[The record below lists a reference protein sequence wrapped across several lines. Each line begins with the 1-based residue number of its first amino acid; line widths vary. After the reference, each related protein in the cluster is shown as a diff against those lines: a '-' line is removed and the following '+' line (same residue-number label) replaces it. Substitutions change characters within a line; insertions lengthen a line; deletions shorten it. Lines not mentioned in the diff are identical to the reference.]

1 MNNPP
6 VVTHKLLNTVLPCS
20 RVKSSV
26 AAHLQS
32 FCFLSFSL
40 QAHEDS
46 QESLTPPPRRDT
58 MGSFLPDGSS
68 YELLAVIGRGLDDLM
83 TVNLARYRPTGEHV
97 AIRRINLESCT
108 NDMVI
113 YLQGELHVSKLFHH
127 SSIVPY
133 KSIFIA
139 DNELWVITPF
149 MAYGSARDLI
159 CSHFADGMTEL
170 TIAYILL
177 GMLKALEYIHH
188 MGYVHRSVKASHVLI
203 SADGQVCMSG
213 LRSIFSLIR
222 HGQRARVVHDFPQ
235 YSVKVLPW
243 LSPEVLQQNLQGY
256 DSRSDIYSLGITACE
271 LANGHVPFKD
281 MPATQMLLEKLN
293 GTVPCLL
300 DTTTI
305 PPEEL
310 SMKPSRSG
318 ADSGI
323 CEGPVAGSVR
333 HSNGEASS
341 STGGHPYNRTF
352 SPHFHAFV
360 ELCLQREPERRPSA
374 ATLIGHPLFK
384 QIKRRPSEAL
394 PELLRPVSPIT
405 GSESFQPRDAPSG
418 LAGLESGL
426 SHLEVDDWDF

>member
-1 MNNPP
+1 
-6 VVTHKLLNTVLPCS
+6 
-20 RVKSSV
+20 
-26 AAHLQS
+26 
-32 FCFLSFSL
+32 
-40 QAHEDS
+40 
-46 QESLTPPPRRDT
+46 
-58 MGSFLPDGSS
+58 MGSFLPDSS
-68 YELLAVIGRGLDDLM
+68 AYQLLTVIGQGLDHLM
-83 TVNLARYRPTGEHV
+83 TVNRARYRPTGEHV
-97 AIRRINLESCT
+97 AIRRIDLESCT
-108 NDMVI
+108 NDMVA
-113 YLQGELHVSKLFHH
+113 YLQAELHVSKLFHH
-127 SSIVPY
+127 PSILPY

-139 DNELWVITPF
+139 ENELWVITPF
-149 MAYGSARDLI
+149 MAYGSARELV
-159 CSHFADGMTEL
+159 STHFPDGMSEL

-177 GMLKALEYIHH
+177 GMLKALEYIHQ

-222 HGQRARVVHDFPQ
+222 HGQRAKVVHDFPQ

-256 DSRSDIYSLGITACE
+256 DFRSDIYSLGITACE

-323 CEGPVAGSVR
+323 CEGPVGGGIR
-333 HSNGEASS
+333 HSNGEPAPSS
-341 STGGHPYNRTF
+341 SAGHPYNRTF

-360 ELCLQREPERRPSA
+360 ELCLQRDPEKRPSA
-374 ATLIGHPLFK
+374 SALIGHPFFK

-394 PELLRPVSPIT
+394 PELLRPAAPISS
-405 GSESFQPRDAPSG
+405 SESSQPQPFPSG
-418 LAGLESGL
+418 LASLESGL
-426 SHLEVDDWDF
+426 SHLDVDDWDF

>member
-1 MNNPP
+1 MSFLRW
-6 VVTHKLLNTVLPCS
+6 VSEKL
-20 RVKSSV
+20 SV
-26 AAHLQS
+26 ESLRDLELFGEQAQG
-32 FCFLSFSL
+32 LSHRK
-40 QAHEDS
+40 AHENS
-46 QESLTPPPRRDT
+46 QESLSSLPRRDT

-68 YELLAVIGRGLDDLM
+68 YEVLTVIGRGLEELM

-97 AIRRINLESCT
+97 AIRRIDMESCT
-108 NDMVI
+108 NDMVA
-113 YLQGELHVSKLFHH
+113 YLQSELHVSKLFHH
-127 SSIVPY
+127 PSILPY
-133 KSIFIA
+133 KSVFIA
-139 DNELWVITPF
+139 ENELWVITPF

-159 CSHFADGMTEL
+159 CSHFTDGMTEL
-170 TIAYILL
+170 TISYILL

-235 YSVKVLPW
+235 YSNKVLPW
-243 LSPEVLQQNLQGY
+243 LSPEVLQQNLEGY

-323 CEGPVAGSVR
+323 CECPGAGGVR
-333 HSNGEASS
+333 SSNGDHSS
-341 STGGHPYNRTF
+341 SSAGHPYNRTF
-352 SPHFHAFV
+352 STNFHAFV
-360 ELCLQREPERRPSA
+360 ELCLQRDSERRPSA
-374 ATLIGHPLFK
+374 ATLIGHPFFK

-394 PELLRPVSPIT
+394 PELLRPVTPIT
-405 GSESFQPRDAPSG
+405 SFGNIQPEDSQSG

>member
-1 MNNPP
+1 C
-6 VVTHKLLNTVLPCS
+6 V
-20 RVKSSV
+20 
-26 AAHLQS
+26 
-32 FCFLSFSL
+32 FLTEFS
-40 QAHEDS
+40 
-46 QESLTPPPRRDT
+46 ESLTSLPRRDT
-58 MGSFLPDGSS
+58 MGSFLPDSSS
-68 YELLAVIGRGLDDLM
+68 YELLTIIGRGLEGLM
-83 TVNLARYRPTGEHV
+83 TVNLARYQPMGEHV
-97 AIRRINLESCT
+97 AIRRIDLESCT
-108 NDMVI
+108 NDMVN
-113 YLQGELHVSKLFHH
+113 YLEGELHVSKLFHH
-127 SSIVPY
+127 PNILPY
-133 KSIFIA
+133 KSVFIA
-139 DNELWVITPF
+139 ENELWVITPF

-159 CSHFADGMTEL
+159 STHFTDGMSEL
-170 TIAYILL
+170 AIAYILL
-177 GMLKALEYIHH
+177 GVIKALEYIHH

-203 SADGQVCMSG
+203 SADGQVFLSG

-243 LSPEVLQQNLQGY
+243 LSPEVLQQNLHGY

-300 DTTTI
+300 DTSTI

-323 CEGPVAGSVR
+323 CEGPGAR
-333 HSNGEASS
+333 PSNGEPSS
-341 STGGHPYNRTF
+341 SSSAAHPYNRTF
-352 SPHFHAFV
+352 SLHFHAFV
-360 ELCLQREPERRPSA
+360 ELCLQRDPAKRPSA
-374 ATLIGHPLFK
+374 SALLGHSFFK

-394 PELLRPVSPIT
+394 PELLQPVSPIT
-405 GSESFQPRDAPSG
+405 SFESAQQLDSPPG
-418 LAGLESGL
+418 LASLESSL

>member
-1 MNNPP
+1 M
-6 VVTHKLLNTVLPCS
+6 
-20 RVKSSV
+20 
-26 AAHLQS
+26 S
-32 FCFLSFSL
+32 FL
-40 QAHEDS
+40 AHEDS
-46 QESLTPPPRRDT
+46 RGSLTSLARWDT
-58 MGSFLPDGSS
+58 MASFQPDSS
-68 YELLAVIGRGLDDLM
+68 AYELLTVIGQGLEDLM
-83 TVNLARYRPTGEHV
+83 TVNLARYKPTGEHV
-97 AIRRINLESCT
+97 AIRRIALESCT
-108 NDMVI
+108 NEMVAF
-113 YLQGELHVSKLFHH
+113 LQGELLVSKLFHH
-127 SSIVPY
+127 PSILPY
-133 KSIFIA
+133 RSIFIA
-139 DNELWVITPF
+139 QNELWIINPF

-159 CSHFADGMTEL
+159 SSHFMDGMSEL
-170 TIAYILL
+170 AIAYILL

-203 SADGQVCMSG
+203 AADGQVCMSG

-222 HGQRARVVHDFPQ
+222 HGQRAKVVHDFPP

-256 DSRSDIYSLGITACE
+256 DFRSDIYSLGITACE

-300 DTTTI
+300 DSTTI

-323 CEGPVAGSVR
+323 CEGPGACGAR
-333 HSNGEASS
+333 HSNGDPSTASS
-341 STGGHPYNRTF
+341 AGGHPYSRTL
-352 SPHFHAFV
+352 SPQFHAFV
-360 ELCLQREPERRPSA
+360 ELCLQREPEKRPSA
-374 ATLIGHPLFK
+374 TTLIGHPFFK

-394 PELLRPVSPIT
+394 PELFRPLTPIT
-405 GSESFQPRDAPSG
+405 SFDGPQAQGSTAG
-418 LAGLESGL
+418 LSSLESGL

>member
-1 MNNPP
+1 MSFLRW
-6 VVTHKLLNTVLPCS
+6 VSEKL
-20 RVKSSV
+20 SV
-26 AAHLQS
+26 ESLRDLELFGEQAQG
-32 FCFLSFSL
+32 LSHRK
-40 QAHEDS
+40 AHEDS
-46 QESLTPPPRRDT
+46 QESLTSLPRRDT
-58 MGSFLPDGSS
+58 MGSFLPDNSA
-68 YELLAVIGRGLDDLM
+68 YELLTVIGRGLEDLM

-108 NDMVI
+108 NDMVT

-127 SSIVPY
+127 SSILPY
-133 KSIFIA
+133 RSIFIA
-139 DNELWVITPF
+139 ENELWVITPF

-159 CSHFADGMTEL
+159 STHFTDGMSEL
-170 TIAYILL
+170 AIAYILL

-222 HGQRARVVHDFPQ
+222 HGQRAKVVHDFPQ

-323 CEGPVAGSVR
+323 CEGPGAGGAR
-333 HSNGEASS
+333 HSNGEPSS
-341 STGGHPYNRTF
+341 SAGHPYSRTF
-352 SPHFHAFV
+352 SQHFHAFV
-360 ELCLQREPERRPSA
+360 ELCLQRDPEKRPSA
-374 ATLIGHPLFK
+374 AALIGHSFFK
-384 QIKRRPSEAL
+384 QIKRRPSEVL
-394 PELLRPVSPIT
+394 PELFRPVSPIT
-405 GSESFQPRDAPSG
+405 SFESTQAQDSPSG
-418 LAGLESGL
+418 LASLESGL
-426 SHLEVDDWDF
+426 SYLDVDDWDF

>member
-1 MNNPP
+1 MSFLRW
-6 VVTHKLLNTVLPCS
+6 VSEKLTLESLRDLELFGEQS
-20 RVKSSV
+20 QRSS
-26 AAHLQS
+26 HRN
-32 FCFLSFSL
+32 
-40 QAHEDS
+40 AHEDS
-46 QESLTPPPRRDT
+46 QESLTSLSRRGT
-58 MGSFLPDGSS
+58 MASFLPDSGA
-68 YELLAVIGRGLDDLM
+68 YELLTVIGRGLEDLM

-97 AIRRINLESCT
+97 AIRRIDLESCT
-108 NDMVI
+108 NDMVA

-127 SSIVPY
+127 SSILPY
-133 KSIFIA
+133 RSIFIA

-159 CSHFADGMTEL
+159 STHFADGISEL
-170 TIAYILL
+170 AIAYILL
-177 GMLKALEYIHH
+177 GILRALEYIHH

-256 DSRSDIYSLGITACE
+256 DFRSDIYSLGITACE

-310 SMKPSRSG
+310 TMKPSRSG

-323 CEGPVAGSVR
+323 CEGPGAGGAR
-333 HSNGEASS
+333 HSNGEPSS
-341 STGGHPYNRTF
+341 SSVNHPYSRTF

-360 ELCLQREPERRPSA
+360 ELCLQRDPEKRPCA
-374 ATLIGHPLFK
+374 TTLIGHSFFK

-394 PELLRPVSPIT
+394 PELFQPVSPIT
-405 GSESFQPRDAPSG
+405 SFESGQPQDSPSG
-418 LAGLESGL
+418 LASLESGL
-426 SHLEVDDWDF
+426 GYLDVEDWDF